1 MRRARGTG
9 ALTPIIMMF
18 ITSLRSLVKGSR
30 SSALVNMSARLSA
43 VGTLFTARVLSASR
57 SRTMHLLACVTCRVT
72 GVPEAPSPVSC
83 CLIKA

>member
-9 ALTPIIMMF
+9 ALTPIIMMSV

-43 VGTLFTARVLSASR
+43 VGTLFTARVLSVSR
-57 SRTMHLLACVTCRVT
+57 SRTIF
-72 GVPEAPSPVSC
+72 APQKIRQDLSPAKKRYKVKNP
-83 CLIKA
+83 L